1 MEQLKYI
8 RGDVVKIQL
17 QEKWVEGFIDKCNA
31 KDKSYSVTIQDHAAY
46 NTDEQFHDVKED
58 IIQPLFLTKDVE
70 FLLAEGYN
78 REEVFQSLDA
88 ANGDLDDALLYLH
101 RHDRSEGISEQESC
115 SLQRSS
121 EMSAPVKGWGPVV
134 PRFTA
139 SNSTS
144 QRSSG
149 GHPSSPSIKELTP
162 SAKQLKA
169 EASRSSN
176 CLQVHSIS
184 AAYRKTSFCD
194 DVREQKKITM
204 RPREDEF
211 DYTIVFQ
218 TIPLGFEIHPCANNK
233 NACVGNTLN
242 EFSQENVYKGSLILD
257 CNDVWLL
264 GQSTV
269 YIQQCIKA
277 EAQTLPI
284 SITFRAKKWMT
295 SVRARNLRLRLEKS
309 RTKKAK
315 SFVKPRKKVNM
326 HKVHE
331 RSKTENYL
339 SPSSCTMTSQHTRK
353 VVRVRLPPSQRRKR
367 MKIVSLNPE
376 LRLLII
382 GGKTEFGITHVM
394 ASIKNLETLTT
405 KKYNPT
411 RTPCFGEN
419 LAWEKFKQE
428 AISSL
433 SIKAMSQ
440 DKVIGIGKIS
450 IPILP
455 CTINHSVEL
464 TSTTGLT
471 VGSLSVKVT
480 HIR

>member
-1 MEQLKYI
+1 MVDSLKYI
-8 RGDVVKIQL
+8 RGDVVKIKL
-17 QEKWVEGFIDKCNA
+17 QEKWVEGFIDKSNA
-31 KDKSYSVTIQDHAAY
+31 KDKSYSVSIQDYAAY
-46 NTDEQFHDVKED
+46 NVDEQLHDISED
-58 IIQPLFLTKDVE
+58 KIQPLFLTKDVE

-78 REEVFQSLDA
+78 RQEVFQSLDSA
-88 ANGDLDDALLYLH
+88 HGDLDDALLYLH

-121 EMSAPVKGWGPVV
+121 EMSGGP
-134 PRFTA
+134 A

-144 QRSSG
+144 QTSSG
-149 GHPSSPSIKELTP
+149 GLPSSSIKEFTP
-162 SAKQLKA
+162 SVKQLEA
-169 EASRSSN
+169 EANRAAGN
-176 CLQVHSIS
+176 LQVQQHSIS

-194 DVREQKKITM
+194 DVREKRKITM
-204 RPREDEF
+204 RPRDDEF

-264 GQSTV
+264 GQSTI

-295 SVRARNLRLRLEKS
+295 SERARNLRLRLEKS
-309 RTKKAK
+309 RTKRAK
-315 SFVKPRKKVNM
+315 SFVKPRKKVNTQ
-326 HKVHE
+326 KLHE

-367 MKIVSLNPE
+367 MKKVALHPE

-382 GGKTEFGITHVM
+382 GGKTEFGITHVT

-405 KKYNPT
+405 KKYNPS

-419 LAWEKFKQE
+419 LSWEKFKQE
-428 AISSL
+428 AVSSL

-440 DKVIGIGKIS
+440 DKVVGIGKIS

-464 TSTTGLT
+464 TSTTGIT
-471 VGSLSVKVT
+471 VGNLSVKVT

>member
-31 KDKSYSVTIQDHAAY
+31 KDKSYSVTIQDYAAY
-46 NTDEQFHDVKED
+46 NINEQLHDVKED
-58 IIQPLFLTKDVE
+58 NIQPLFLTKDVE

-121 EMSAPVKGWGPVV
+121 EMS
-134 PRFTA
+134 

-144 QRSSG
+144 QPSSG
-149 GHPSSPSIKELTP
+149 GHPSSSSIKEFTP
-162 SAKQLKA
+162 SAKQLEA

-176 CLQVHSIS
+176 SLQVHSIS

-194 DVREQKKITM
+194 DVREKKKITM

-295 SVRARNLRLRLEKS
+295 SERARNLRLRLEKS

-315 SFVKPRKKVNM
+315 SLSFVKPRKKVNM

-367 MKIVSLNPE
+367 MKKVSLNPE

-382 GGKTEFGITHVM
+382 GGKTEFGITHVT

-419 LAWEKFKQE
+419 LTWEKFKQE
-428 AISSL
+428 AVSSL

-440 DKVIGIGKIS
+440 DKVVGIGKIS

-471 VGSLSVKVT
+471 VGNLSVKVT